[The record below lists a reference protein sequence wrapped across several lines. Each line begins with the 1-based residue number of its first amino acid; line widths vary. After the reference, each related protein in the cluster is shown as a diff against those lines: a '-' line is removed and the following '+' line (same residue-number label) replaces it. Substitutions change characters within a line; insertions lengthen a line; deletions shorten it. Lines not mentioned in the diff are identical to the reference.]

1 MPEIIL
7 SLKKFGA
14 AFNQHVVLSSIDF
27 DIYEKGIT
35 ILMGPTGM
43 GKSTLLK
50 AISGFSTKNPAYRT
64 WGDIYYLGEKLED
77 NLILPRIVSQN
88 IKLMIATVLENI
100 IEGLPERKNLNF
112 SQQRE
117 LAQRLLIQAD
127 LAHICDQLDKKI
139 ISLSN
144 ADQSKISI
152 LRQIAVNPRLVCID
166 EPTVRLNTTEIK
178 NTALY
183 LRREAKKRALLIVT
197 HNQAF
202 AKQLGGQTVLL
213 AGGWIQEIQPT
224 KQFFSTPIAATTQ
237 TFVKTGNCVLPSP
250 DAKPEE
256 VAPEW
261 VAAIR
266 PLPKA
271 ATEYSSH
278 VLGPNGFIW
287 LKKGQLAGT
296 PRPGLLHEIEDDL
309 QALKRVGITQLIS
322 LTLRPLDVKRC
333 AEHQIKVHAY
343 PIPDMQAPS
352 LLKALAIN
360 QKIETLCAK
369 QKSVA
374 IHCRAGLGRTG
385 TLLAAQLIYEGKS
398 ALAALEETRQ
408 IEARWIQSERQV
420 YFLEEYEKFIKNRT

>member
-14 AFNQHVVLSSIDF
+14 AFNTHVILSSIDL
-27 DIYEKGIT
+27 DIVETGIT
-35 ILMGPTGM
+35 ILMGPTST
-43 GKSTLLK
+43 GKSTLIK
-50 AISGFSTKNPAYRT
+50 AIAGFSTENPAYRT
-64 WGDIYYLGEKLED
+64 WGNICYLGKKLID
-77 NLILPRIVSQN
+77 SDIRPAIVAQN

-100 IEGLPERKNLNF
+100 IEGLPERQTLNL

-127 LAHICDQLDKKI
+127 LEHLCNQLDTAI
-139 ISLSN
+139 IKLNS
-144 ADQSKISI
+144 ADQCQISI
-152 LRQIAVNPRLVCID
+152 LRQMATNPKLVCID
-166 EPTVRLNTTEIK
+166 EPTIRLNAVEIERMV
-178 NTALY
+178 NY
-183 LRREAKKRALLIVT
+183 LKREAEKRAILIVT
-197 HNQAF
+197 HNQKF
-202 AKQLGGQTVLL
+202 AKSLQGQTVLL
-213 AGGWIQEIQPT
+213 AGGWIQEIQAT
-224 KQFFSTPIAATTQ
+224 EQFFSTPMTETAK
-237 TFVKTGNCVLPSP
+237 TFVKTGNCALPSP

-287 LKKGQLAGT
+287 LKKGKLAGT
-296 PRPGLLHEIEDDL
+296 PRPGLLREIEDDL
-309 QALKRVGITQLIS
+309 LALKRVGITDLIS
-322 LTLRPLDVKRC
+322 LTQRELDVKPC
-333 AEHQIKVHAY
+333 TDHQINVHAY
-343 PIPDMQAPS
+343 PMPDMYPPS
-352 LLKALAIN
+352 ISQALAIN
-360 QKIETLCAK
+360 QTIERLWEA
-369 QKSVA
+369 QKVVA

-398 ALAALEETRQ
+398 ALVALEETRQ

-420 YFLEEYEKFIKNRT
+420 RFLEEYERFIRNR